1 MDSNR
6 ISTGIAGLDTL
17 LHGGYLPTR
26 SYLVAG
32 DAGTGKTTACIQF
45 LLTGLKQGE
54 KAVYVTV
61 DERPGEIL
69 HSAASLE
76 WDLQAHIQQK
86 SLVILDAS
94 SYFSGRA
101 VGGSD
106 KGSGLEKF
114 VSDLAGYA
122 KRIEAARL
130 VIDPVTPLILSG
142 ESPARSQEQGRALIY
157 LLQTNLTTTNLLTS
171 HLPSRSDHDST
182 HGIEQFLA
190 AGVFVLRVSRV
201 ETRFVRSLTVKK
213 MRGTPVEPNE
223 YQFHIIKRSG
233 IVLASPQLAP
243 AVEADPF
250 FRPLECFE
258 PAKEETEKT
267 GGP

>member
-1 MDSNR
+1 MDNNR
-6 ISTGIAGLDTL
+6 ISTGIAGLDAL
-17 LHGGYLPTR
+17 LQGGYLPNR

-45 LLTGLKQGE
+45 LLTGLKQKE

-61 DERPGEIL
+61 DERPAEIL
-69 HSAASLE
+69 HSATSLE
-76 WDLQAHIQQK
+76 WDLQAHIQEK
-86 SLVILDAS
+86 NLVILDAS

-101 VGGSD
+101 VGGPD

-142 ESPARSQEQGRALIY
+142 ESPVRSQEQGRALIY
-157 LLQTNLTTTNLLTS
+157 LLQTSLTTTNLLTA

-182 HGIEQFLA
+182 HGIEQFLT

-201 ETRFVRSLTVKK
+201 ENRFVRTLTVKK

-223 YQFHIIKRSG
+223 YQFHLVKRNG
-233 IVLASPQLAP
+233 IVLASPQLGP
-243 AVEADPF
+243 AIEADPF

-267 GGP
+267 GAA